1 MESTHERNKRL
12 AQEIYDTVRKLVN
25 GKGLEAQLPDD
36 KIHGC
41 VLIWFP
47 ADHHNSTAVATTAL
61 GAICPQHLMLT
72 AEKLVMD
79 YLKEANP
86 LAS

>member
-1 MESTHERNKRL
+1 MEDKKERNAKL
-12 AQEIYDTVRKLVN
+12 AQEIYDTVRNLVN
-25 GKGLEAQLPDD
+25 DKNLEETLPED

-47 ADHHNSTAVATTAL
+47 TNHAETNAVATTAL
-61 GAICPQHLMLT
+61 GGICLMHLLMT
-72 AEKLVMD
+72 VEKIAEMTSQ
-79 YLKEANP
+79 EANP